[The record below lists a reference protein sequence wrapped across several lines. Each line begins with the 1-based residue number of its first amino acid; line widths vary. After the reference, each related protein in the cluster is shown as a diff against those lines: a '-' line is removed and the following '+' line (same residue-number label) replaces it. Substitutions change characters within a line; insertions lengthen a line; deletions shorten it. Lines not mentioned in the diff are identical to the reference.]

1 MKRQSEAHTDHLT
14 DALAQKE
21 VEMKRKFQRELDEK
35 ITTEQAAYKLQLAAM
50 LGKLKGMDA
59 ALKGRSLTV
68 FKINCDLSP
77 LTVVCLCDFV
87 FSCFSSF
94 IVINILH
101 VFIMLTHTY

>member
-59 ALKGRSLTV
+59 ALKGMRKARRGLKSTV
-68 FKINCDLSP
+68 I
-77 LTVVCLCDFV
+77 CL
-87 FSCFSSF
+87 
-94 IVINILH
+94 
-101 VFIMLTHTY
+101 Y

>member
-1 MKRQSEAHTDHLT
+1 MRFVNPTTFFQLLAIRAELERNLRNQMKRQSEAHTDHLA

-59 ALKGRSLTV
+59 ALKGR
-68 FKINCDLSP
+68 FD
-77 LTVVCLCDFV
+77 
-87 FSCFSSF
+87 CFSID
-94 IVINILH
+94 IV
-101 VFIMLTHTY
+101 VS